1 MSNPRKRSLRSQGY
15 KSQSSSPH
23 YIEDDQ
29 TSSSP
34 SRDSLSSP
42 SEPIQTRAKSRIKK
56 MSTQDFISEVSLQL
70 SQSNSE
76 KSRMNPAINPRGRLL
91 KLASSP
97 GPTSPKRARHG
108 NAESHNTSPIP
119 DVALAVSSLERSGLY
134 MDSLFDAVKTSRS
147 AMVVVVDDWIDRYK
161 TERKLGLLEL
171 INFIIHCC
179 GCKGVVTPELF
190 KDLQNAQIINQL
202 TKEFRKDLS
211 CYPLSM
217 STPEWKKFGANMSE
231 FLSILVQRCQNNILY
246 DEGLM
251 DSVIPFLTGLSDSQI
266 RAFRHTG
273 TLAAMKLETA
283 LVRVIVNVNSQFETN
298 KRQYETER
306 KKGMKNRANDKLEA
320 LECKHNELL
329 QKQEDMK
336 DMINSLFKGVF
347 VHRYRDSIP
356 AIRALCMQ
364 EIGVWMKLDSD
375 GFLTDGHLKYLG
387 WCLNDKLGNVRLTC
401 LKSLMGLYA
410 NKQFIPKLELFTSRF
425 KDRIL
430 YMVLDKESDVAVEAL
445 HLLLLIQQNAED
457 VLIGEECCRLCTLV
471 FAAHRALAAAAGQFL
486 YQMLQL
492 QYKREDGS
500 RPLIR
505 LLVSFFMQNKMHD
518 HATYLVDSLWDCA
531 ATVLKDWEG
540 MSTLLLANTKDDE
553 EEGLSDEE
561 ESGLIEILVCC
572 LRQAAEVH
580 PPAGRISGRKFL
592 SAKEK
597 KMQQQDRIRLTEHF
611 ITVLPQ
617 LLSKFSADV
626 DKVQNLLHVPHYFN
640 LKVYSANRKEK
651 HLEVLITQISNIMTK
666 HTDSEVLQT
675 CASVFSILIKE
686 EYTFASRVEVSLSQM
701 VEELSER
708 FFQDQEELLQGG
720 IDENDLY
727 NVATTLKRLS
737 ALYNA
742 KDLTHLD
749 MFEHCCNL
757 LTKSLKTGDAPEEI
771 MLPALSCSFL
781 HILWEFYNISNST
794 PNKEQ
799 LILLKRHVRLLCVI
813 CQECLTSFMADIR
826 EQAFIIICDLLVYFN
841 SNIVENG
848 RDHLKPLVYQPSV
861 ALRAELAGFV
871 VDYVFMDKETEDS
884 EDAEE
889 RDNCGQLEKIEH
901 LHKRRRLLA
910 SYCKLILYNVLDLSA
925 ATDVLKYFV
934 KFHADYGDIIK
945 KLMSRAQEIGRI
957 QYAKT
962 ICLSLQQLFSELSM
976 DLEVQ
981 DITSMQEFNEIKE
994 LAQHLAR
1001 TFGIYLI
1008 RVREQV
1014 FTLHREG
1021 LNFALR
1027 HPNPKGPQYP
1037 PLNIAF
1043 LEIMSEFS
1051 SKLLKQDK
1059 KMLLKYLDKVIGLQQ
1074 TSSPSLTIYR
1084 KTLLVEKGKRSHH
1097 PTSVPARKHRKTQAE
1112 TSNPAEDV
1120 TQLESSNLTD
1130 KEPVPLHVSTLSRP
1144 AHRNKARSVLE
1155 ASDNDSLKDFVNSQP
1170 LRRPKQKK
1178 KPEAKARDSLKT
1190 PKKASQST
1198 PSNLTSPELLEML
1211 FPSSMTQTLSSE
1223 LQLLNLMGE
1232 ADYSEAGSSDLEDME
1247 SSDDS
1252 NQLFV
1257 PSTKYKKTRS
1267 LLDLFDGMDGD

>member
-1 MSNPRKRSLRSQGY
+1 Y
-15 KSQSSSPH
+15 
-23 YIEDDQ
+23 
-29 TSSSP
+29 
-34 SRDSLSSP
+34 
-42 SEPIQTRAKSRIKK
+42 
-56 MSTQDFISEVSLQL
+56 F
-70 SQSNSE
+70 
-76 KSRMNPAINPRGRLL
+76 
-91 KLASSP
+91 
-97 GPTSPKRARHG
+97 
-108 NAESHNTSPIP
+108 ESHFKVCICLCCSVPQLH
-119 DVALAVSSLERSGLY
+119 DL
-134 MDSLFDAVKTSRS
+134 
-147 AMVVVVDDWIDRYK
+147 VVVDDWIDRYK

-425 KDRIL
+425 K
-430 YMVLDKESDVAVEAL
+430 VL
-445 HLLLLIQQNAED
+445 NAED

-486 YQMLQL
+486 YQIYLS
-492 QYKREDGS
+492 Y
-500 RPLIR
+500 
-505 LLVSFFMQNKMHD
+505 FFF
-518 HATYLVDSLWDCA
+518 LDSLWDCA

-617 LLSKFSADV
+617 LLSKVSQF
-626 DKVQNLLHVPHYFN
+626 P
-640 LKVYSANRKEK
+640 ANYQK

-708 FFQDQEELLQGG
+708 FFQDQEELLQVTQ
-720 IDENDLY
+720 ILL
-727 NVATTLKRLS
+727 VCVSLFLCF
-737 ALYNA
+737 A

-757 LTKSLKTGDAPEEI
+757 LTKSLKTGDAPEE
-771 MLPALSCSFL
+771 
-781 HILWEFYNISNST
+781 
-794 PNKEQ
+794 
-799 LILLKRHVRLLCVI
+799 
-813 CQECLTSFMADIR
+813 
-826 EQAFIIICDLLVYFN
+826 AFIIICDLLVYFN

-884 EDAEE
+884 EGKIFPY
-889 RDNCGQLEKIEH
+889 CKIEH

-1059 KMLLKYLDKVIGLQQ
+1059 KML
-1074 TSSPSLTIYR
+1074 
-1084 KTLLVEKGKRSHH
+1084 
-1097 PTSVPARKHRKTQAE
+1097 
-1112 TSNPAEDV
+1112 
-1120 TQLESSNLTD
+1120 
-1130 KEPVPLHVSTLSRP
+1130 
-1144 AHRNKARSVLE
+1144 
-1155 ASDNDSLKDFVNSQP
+1155 
-1170 LRRPKQKK
+1170 
-1178 KPEAKARDSLKT
+1178 
-1190 PKKASQST
+1190 
-1198 PSNLTSPELLEML
+1198 
-1211 FPSSMTQTLSSE
+1211 
-1223 LQLLNLMGE
+1223 
-1232 ADYSEAGSSDLEDME
+1232 
-1247 SSDDS
+1247 
-1252 NQLFV
+1252 
-1257 PSTKYKKTRS
+1257 
-1267 LLDLFDGMDGD
+1267 

>member
-1 MSNPRKRSLRSQGY
+1 MAGKLPNQGT
-15 KSQSSSPH
+15 Q
-23 YIEDDQ
+23 
-29 TSSSP
+29 
-34 SRDSLSSP
+34 LSSCVLLIG
-42 SEPIQTRAKSRIKK
+42 SATECCINQ
-56 MSTQDFISEVSLQL
+56 EVSCH
-70 SQSNSE
+70 SFSVNV
-76 KSRMNPAINPRGRLL
+76 LL
-91 KLASSP
+91 LLHSGDHHLHRHHFYCVAYYHHHHVIQYIATCTSLYSKCKLIY
-97 GPTSPKRARHG
+97 RFH
-108 NAESHNTSPIP
+108 I
-119 DVALAVSSLERSGLY
+119 
-134 MDSLFDAVKTSRS
+134 
-147 AMVVVVDDWIDRYK
+147 VVVDDWIDRYK

-425 KDRIL
+425 K
-430 YMVLDKESDVAVEAL
+430 VL
-445 HLLLLIQQNAED
+445 NAED

-486 YQMLQL
+486 YQIYLS
-492 QYKREDGS
+492 Y
-500 RPLIR
+500 
-505 LLVSFFMQNKMHD
+505 FFF
-518 HATYLVDSLWDCA
+518 LDSLWDCA

-553 EEGLSDEE
+553 EE

-708 FFQDQEELLQGG
+708 FFQDQEELLQVTQ
-720 IDENDLY
+720 I
-727 NVATTLKRLS
+727 
-737 ALYNA
+737 
-742 KDLTHLD
+742 
-749 MFEHCCNL
+749 L
-757 LTKSLKTGDAPEEI
+757 LCWSVYFQI

-781 HILWEFYNISNST
+781 HILWELYNISNST
-794 PNKEQ
+794 PNK
-799 LILLKRHVRLLCVI
+799 
-813 CQECLTSFMADIR
+813 
-826 EQAFIIICDLLVYFN
+826 AFIIICDLLVYFN

-884 EDAEE
+884 EGKIFPY
-889 RDNCGQLEKIEH
+889 CKIEH

-962 ICLSLQQLFSELSM
+962 ICLSLQQ
-976 DLEVQ
+976 VIQ

-1059 KMLLKYLDKVIGLQQ
+1059 KML
-1074 TSSPSLTIYR
+1074 
-1084 KTLLVEKGKRSHH
+1084 
-1097 PTSVPARKHRKTQAE
+1097 
-1112 TSNPAEDV
+1112 
-1120 TQLESSNLTD
+1120 
-1130 KEPVPLHVSTLSRP
+1130 
-1144 AHRNKARSVLE
+1144 
-1155 ASDNDSLKDFVNSQP
+1155 
-1170 LRRPKQKK
+1170 
-1178 KPEAKARDSLKT
+1178 
-1190 PKKASQST
+1190 
-1198 PSNLTSPELLEML
+1198 
-1211 FPSSMTQTLSSE
+1211 
-1223 LQLLNLMGE
+1223 
-1232 ADYSEAGSSDLEDME
+1232 
-1247 SSDDS
+1247 
-1252 NQLFV
+1252 
-1257 PSTKYKKTRS
+1257 
-1267 LLDLFDGMDGD
+1267 

>member
-1 MSNPRKRSLRSQGY
+1 
-15 KSQSSSPH
+15 
-23 YIEDDQ
+23 
-29 TSSSP
+29 
-34 SRDSLSSP
+34 
-42 SEPIQTRAKSRIKK
+42 
-56 MSTQDFISEVSLQL
+56 
-70 SQSNSE
+70 
-76 KSRMNPAINPRGRLL
+76 
-91 KLASSP
+91 
-97 GPTSPKRARHG
+97 
-108 NAESHNTSPIP
+108 
-119 DVALAVSSLERSGLY
+119 
-134 MDSLFDAVKTSRS
+134 
-147 AMVVVVDDWIDRYK
+147 
-161 TERKLGLLEL
+161 
-171 INFIIHCC
+171 
-179 GCKGVVTPELF
+179 
-190 KDLQNAQIINQL
+190 
-202 TKEFRKDLS
+202 
-211 CYPLSM
+211 
-217 STPEWKKFGANMSE
+217 
-231 FLSILVQRCQNNILY
+231 
-246 DEGLM
+246 
-251 DSVIPFLTGLSDSQI
+251 
-266 RAFRHTG
+266 
-273 TLAAMKLETA
+273 MKLETA

-425 KDRIL
+425 K
-430 YMVLDKESDVAVEAL
+430 VL
-445 HLLLLIQQNAED
+445 NAED

-486 YQMLQL
+486 YQIYLS
-492 QYKREDGS
+492 Y
-500 RPLIR
+500 
-505 LLVSFFMQNKMHD
+505 FFF
-518 HATYLVDSLWDCA
+518 LDSLWDCA

-737 ALYNA
+737 ALY
-742 KDLTHLD
+742 KLVH
-749 MFEHCCNL
+749 FCW
-757 LTKSLKTGDAPEEI
+757 SVYFQI

-781 HILWEFYNISNST
+781 HILWELYNISNST

-884 EDAEE
+884 EGKIFPY
-889 RDNCGQLEKIEH
+889 CKIEH

-925 ATDVLKYFV
+925 ATDVLN
-934 KFHADYGDIIK
+934 
-945 KLMSRAQEIGRI
+945 
-957 QYAKT
+957 
-962 ICLSLQQLFSELSM
+962 M

-1051 SKLLKQDK
+1051 SKLL
-1059 KMLLKYLDKVIGLQQ
+1059 
-1074 TSSPSLTIYR
+1074 
-1084 KTLLVEKGKRSHH
+1084 
-1097 PTSVPARKHRKTQAE
+1097 
-1112 TSNPAEDV
+1112 
-1120 TQLESSNLTD
+1120 
-1130 KEPVPLHVSTLSRP
+1130 
-1144 AHRNKARSVLE
+1144 
-1155 ASDNDSLKDFVNSQP
+1155 
-1170 LRRPKQKK
+1170 
-1178 KPEAKARDSLKT
+1178 
-1190 PKKASQST
+1190 
-1198 PSNLTSPELLEML
+1198 
-1211 FPSSMTQTLSSE
+1211 
-1223 LQLLNLMGE
+1223 
-1232 ADYSEAGSSDLEDME
+1232 
-1247 SSDDS
+1247 
-1252 NQLFV
+1252 
-1257 PSTKYKKTRS
+1257 
-1267 LLDLFDGMDGD
+1267 

>member
-1 MSNPRKRSLRSQGY
+1 IIFTLRVLRY
-15 KSQSSSPH
+15 
-23 YIEDDQ
+23 
-29 TSSSP
+29 T
-34 SRDSLSSP
+34 
-42 SEPIQTRAKSRIKK
+42 
-56 MSTQDFISEVSLQL
+56 
-70 SQSNSE
+70 
-76 KSRMNPAINPRGRLL
+76 
-91 KLASSP
+91 
-97 GPTSPKRARHG
+97 
-108 NAESHNTSPIP
+108 
-119 DVALAVSSLERSGLY
+119 
-134 MDSLFDAVKTSRS
+134 
-147 AMVVVVDDWIDRYK
+147 VVVDDWIDRYK

-425 KDRIL
+425 K
-430 YMVLDKESDVAVEAL
+430 VL
-445 HLLLLIQQNAED
+445 NAED

-486 YQMLQL
+486 YQIYLS
-492 QYKREDGS
+492 Y
-500 RPLIR
+500 
-505 LLVSFFMQNKMHD
+505 FFF
-518 HATYLVDSLWDCA
+518 LDSLWDCA

-553 EEGLSDEE
+553 EE

-708 FFQDQEELLQGG
+708 FFQDQEELLQVTQ
-720 IDENDLY
+720 ILL
-727 NVATTLKRLS
+727 VCVSLFLCF
-737 ALYNA
+737 A

-781 HILWEFYNISNST
+781 HILWELYNISNST

-884 EDAEE
+884 EGKIFPY
-889 RDNCGQLEKIEH
+889 CKIEH

-962 ICLSLQQLFSELSM
+962 ICLSLQQ
-976 DLEVQ
+976 VIQ

-1059 KMLLKYLDKVIGLQQ
+1059 KML
-1074 TSSPSLTIYR
+1074 
-1084 KTLLVEKGKRSHH
+1084 
-1097 PTSVPARKHRKTQAE
+1097 
-1112 TSNPAEDV
+1112 
-1120 TQLESSNLTD
+1120 
-1130 KEPVPLHVSTLSRP
+1130 
-1144 AHRNKARSVLE
+1144 
-1155 ASDNDSLKDFVNSQP
+1155 
-1170 LRRPKQKK
+1170 
-1178 KPEAKARDSLKT
+1178 
-1190 PKKASQST
+1190 
-1198 PSNLTSPELLEML
+1198 
-1211 FPSSMTQTLSSE
+1211 
-1223 LQLLNLMGE
+1223 
-1232 ADYSEAGSSDLEDME
+1232 
-1247 SSDDS
+1247 
-1252 NQLFV
+1252 
-1257 PSTKYKKTRS
+1257 
-1267 LLDLFDGMDGD
+1267 

>member
-1 MSNPRKRSLRSQGY
+1 
-15 KSQSSSPH
+15 
-23 YIEDDQ
+23 
-29 TSSSP
+29 
-34 SRDSLSSP
+34 
-42 SEPIQTRAKSRIKK
+42 SRIH
-56 MSTQDFISEVSLQL
+56 DF
-70 SQSNSE
+70 
-76 KSRMNPAINPRGRLL
+76 
-91 KLASSP
+91 
-97 GPTSPKRARHG
+97 
-108 NAESHNTSPIP
+108 
-119 DVALAVSSLERSGLY
+119 
-134 MDSLFDAVKTSRS
+134 
-147 AMVVVVDDWIDRYK
+147 VVVDDWIDRYK

-179 GCKGVVTPELF
+179 GCSKTSTGIF
-190 KDLQNAQIINQL
+190 HDD
-202 TKEFRKDLS
+202 DLS

-445 HLLLLIQQNAED
+445 HLLLLIQNAED

-486 YQMLQL
+486 YQIYLS
-492 QYKREDGS
+492 Y
-500 RPLIR
+500 
-505 LLVSFFMQNKMHD
+505 FFF
-518 HATYLVDSLWDCA
+518 LDSLWDCA

-617 LLSKFSADV
+617 LLSKVSQF
-626 DKVQNLLHVPHYFN
+626 P
-640 LKVYSANRKEK
+640 ANYQK

-708 FFQDQEELLQGG
+708 FFQDQEELLQ
-720 IDENDLY
+720 
-727 NVATTLKRLS
+727 VT
-737 ALYNA
+737 
-742 KDLTHLD
+742 
-749 MFEHCCNL
+749 
-757 LTKSLKTGDAPEEI
+757 
-771 MLPALSCSFL
+771 
-781 HILWEFYNISNST
+781 
-794 PNKEQ
+794 Q
-799 LILLKRHVRLLCVI
+799 ILLVCVSLFLCLCFKTHKKNFTHILLCVI

-871 VDYVFMDKETEDS
+871 VDY
-884 EDAEE
+884 E

-962 ICLSLQQLFSELSM
+962 ICLSLQQLSM

-1059 KMLLKYLDKVIGLQQ
+1059 KML
-1074 TSSPSLTIYR
+1074 
-1084 KTLLVEKGKRSHH
+1084 
-1097 PTSVPARKHRKTQAE
+1097 
-1112 TSNPAEDV
+1112 
-1120 TQLESSNLTD
+1120 
-1130 KEPVPLHVSTLSRP
+1130 
-1144 AHRNKARSVLE
+1144 
-1155 ASDNDSLKDFVNSQP
+1155 
-1170 LRRPKQKK
+1170 
-1178 KPEAKARDSLKT
+1178 
-1190 PKKASQST
+1190 
-1198 PSNLTSPELLEML
+1198 
-1211 FPSSMTQTLSSE
+1211 
-1223 LQLLNLMGE
+1223 
-1232 ADYSEAGSSDLEDME
+1232 
-1247 SSDDS
+1247 
-1252 NQLFV
+1252 
-1257 PSTKYKKTRS
+1257 
-1267 LLDLFDGMDGD
+1267 

>member
-1 MSNPRKRSLRSQGY
+1 
-15 KSQSSSPH
+15 SP
-23 YIEDDQ
+23 
-29 TSSSP
+29 
-34 SRDSLSSP
+34 
-42 SEPIQTRAKSRIKK
+42 A
-56 MSTQDFISEVSLQL
+56 ISEGLLYWDHLFSSKFL
-70 SQSNSE
+70 SAC
-76 KSRMNPAINPRGRLL
+76 MLGR
-91 KLASSP
+91 
-97 GPTSPKRARHG
+97 
-108 NAESHNTSPIP
+108 
-119 DVALAVSSLERSGLY
+119 
-134 MDSLFDAVKTSRS
+134 
-147 AMVVVVDDWIDRYK
+147 VVVDDWIDRYK

-425 KDRIL
+425 K
-430 YMVLDKESDVAVEAL
+430 VL
-445 HLLLLIQQNAED
+445 NAED

-486 YQMLQL
+486 YQIYLS
-492 QYKREDGS
+492 Y
-500 RPLIR
+500 
-505 LLVSFFMQNKMHD
+505 FFF
-518 HATYLVDSLWDCA
+518 LDSLWDCA

-617 LLSKFSADV
+617 LLSKVSQF
-626 DKVQNLLHVPHYFN
+626 P
-640 LKVYSANRKEK
+640 ANYQK

-737 ALYNA
+737 ALY
-742 KDLTHLD
+742 KLCWSVY
-749 MFEHCCNL
+749 FQ
-757 LTKSLKTGDAPEEI
+757 I

-781 HILWEFYNISNST
+781 HILWELYNISNST

-884 EDAEE
+884 EGKIFPY
-889 RDNCGQLEKIEH
+889 CKIEH

-962 ICLSLQQLFSELSM
+962 ICLSLQQ
-976 DLEVQ
+976 VIQ

-1059 KMLLKYLDKVIGLQQ
+1059 KML
-1074 TSSPSLTIYR
+1074 
-1084 KTLLVEKGKRSHH
+1084 
-1097 PTSVPARKHRKTQAE
+1097 
-1112 TSNPAEDV
+1112 
-1120 TQLESSNLTD
+1120 
-1130 KEPVPLHVSTLSRP
+1130 
-1144 AHRNKARSVLE
+1144 
-1155 ASDNDSLKDFVNSQP
+1155 
-1170 LRRPKQKK
+1170 
-1178 KPEAKARDSLKT
+1178 
-1190 PKKASQST
+1190 
-1198 PSNLTSPELLEML
+1198 
-1211 FPSSMTQTLSSE
+1211 
-1223 LQLLNLMGE
+1223 
-1232 ADYSEAGSSDLEDME
+1232 
-1247 SSDDS
+1247 
-1252 NQLFV
+1252 
-1257 PSTKYKKTRS
+1257 
-1267 LLDLFDGMDGD
+1267 

>member
-1 MSNPRKRSLRSQGY
+1 
-15 KSQSSSPH
+15 
-23 YIEDDQ
+23 
-29 TSSSP
+29 
-34 SRDSLSSP
+34 
-42 SEPIQTRAKSRIKK
+42 
-56 MSTQDFISEVSLQL
+56 
-70 SQSNSE
+70 
-76 KSRMNPAINPRGRLL
+76 
-91 KLASSP
+91 
-97 GPTSPKRARHG
+97 
-108 NAESHNTSPIP
+108 
-119 DVALAVSSLERSGLY
+119 
-134 MDSLFDAVKTSRS
+134 
-147 AMVVVVDDWIDRYK
+147 
-161 TERKLGLLEL
+161 
-171 INFIIHCC
+171 
-179 GCKGVVTPELF
+179 
-190 KDLQNAQIINQL
+190 
-202 TKEFRKDLS
+202 
-211 CYPLSM
+211 
-217 STPEWKKFGANMSE
+217 
-231 FLSILVQRCQNNILY
+231 
-246 DEGLM
+246 
-251 DSVIPFLTGLSDSQI
+251 
-266 RAFRHTG
+266 
-273 TLAAMKLETA
+273 MKLETA
-283 LVRVIVNVNSQFETN
+283 LVRVIVNLNSQFETN

-306 KKGMKNRANDKLEA
+306 KKGMKNRASDKLEA

-329 QKQEDMK
+329 QKQEDVK

-356 AIRALCMQ
+356 AIRALCML

-387 WCLNDKLGNVRLTC
+387 WCLNDKTKTWC
-401 LKSLMGLYA
+401 DSL
-410 NKQFIPKLELFTSRF
+410 Q
-425 KDRIL
+425 DRIL

-445 HLLLLIQQNAED
+445 HLLLLIQQ
-457 VLIGEECCRLCTLV
+457 
-471 FAAHRALAAAAGQFL
+471 
-486 YQMLQL
+486 LQL
-492 QYKREDGS
+492 QYKRDDGS
-500 RPLIR
+500 RPLII

-580 PPAGRISGRKFL
+580 PPAGRSSGR
-592 SAKEK
+592 
-597 KMQQQDRIRLTEHF
+597 
-611 ITVLPQ
+611 
-617 LLSKFSADV
+617 KFSADV
-626 DKVQNLLHVPHYFN
+626 DKVQNLLRVPHYFN

-651 HLEVLITQISNIMTK
+651 HLEVLITQVSNIMTK
-666 HTDSEVLQT
+666 HTDPEVLEA

-701 VEELSER
+701 IEELSER
-708 FFQDQEELLQGG
+708 FFQDQEDLLQGG

-749 MFEHCCNL
+749 MFEQCYNL
-757 LTKSLKTGDAPEEI
+757 LSKSLKTGDAPDE
-771 MLPALSCSFL
+771 
-781 HILWEFYNISNST
+781 
-794 PNKEQ
+794 EQ

-813 CQECLTSFMADIR
+813 CQECLTFFVADIR

-848 RDHLKPLVYQPSV
+848 QDHLKPLVYQPSV

-871 VDYVFMDKETEDS
+871 VDYVFMDKETEDIEGKIFPYCVNLILPETHLFGLLS
-884 EDAEE
+884 WSYLFLDAEE
-889 RDNCGQLEKIEH
+889 RDSCGQLEKIDH
-901 LHKRRRLLA
+901 LHKRRHLLA

-981 DITSMQEFNEIKE
+981 DITSMQEFNDIKE

-1001 TFGIYLI
+1001 TFGIHLI

-1027 HPNPKGPQYP
+1027 DPNPKGPQYP

-1051 SKLLKQDK
+1051 SKMLKQDK

-1084 KTLLVEKGKRSHH
+1084 KTLLVEKDKRSHH
-1097 PTSVPARKHRKTQAE
+1097 STSVAARKRRKTQAE

-1120 TQLESSNLTD
+1120 TQLQRSNLTD
-1130 KEPVPLHVSTLSRP
+1130 NEPVPLHVSTLSRP
-1144 AHRNKARSVLE
+1144 AHQNKARSVLE
-1155 ASDNDSLKDFVNSQP
+1155 TSDTDSLKDFVNSQP

-1178 KPEAKARDSLKT
+1178 QPKPETPKSNSLKT
-1190 PKKASQST
+1190 PKKASQSP
-1198 PSNLTSPELLEML
+1198 PSNLTSPELLENL

-1232 ADYSEAGSSDLEDME
+1232 DDYSEAESSDLQNME
-1247 SSDDS
+1247 SSEDS
-1252 NQLFV
+1252 NQLFLV
-1257 PSTKYKKTRS
+1257 TKEVRVSFVSTRNMIDDKEETITNTLRETMDTLGLKTAN
-1267 LLDLFDGMDGD
+1267 LV

>member
-1 MSNPRKRSLRSQGY
+1 
-15 KSQSSSPH
+15 
-23 YIEDDQ
+23 
-29 TSSSP
+29 
-34 SRDSLSSP
+34 
-42 SEPIQTRAKSRIKK
+42 SRIH
-56 MSTQDFISEVSLQL
+56 DF
-70 SQSNSE
+70 
-76 KSRMNPAINPRGRLL
+76 
-91 KLASSP
+91 
-97 GPTSPKRARHG
+97 
-108 NAESHNTSPIP
+108 
-119 DVALAVSSLERSGLY
+119 
-134 MDSLFDAVKTSRS
+134 
-147 AMVVVVDDWIDRYK
+147 VVVDDWIDRYK

-445 HLLLLIQQNAED
+445 HLLLLIQNAED

-486 YQMLQL
+486 YQIYLS
-492 QYKREDGS
+492 Y
-500 RPLIR
+500 
-505 LLVSFFMQNKMHD
+505 FFF
-518 HATYLVDSLWDCA
+518 LDSLWDCA

-617 LLSKFSADV
+617 LLSKVSQF
-626 DKVQNLLHVPHYFN
+626 P
-640 LKVYSANRKEK
+640 ANYQK

-708 FFQDQEELLQGG
+708 FFQDQEELLQ
-720 IDENDLY
+720 
-727 NVATTLKRLS
+727 VT
-737 ALYNA
+737 
-742 KDLTHLD
+742 
-749 MFEHCCNL
+749 
-757 LTKSLKTGDAPEEI
+757 
-771 MLPALSCSFL
+771 
-781 HILWEFYNISNST
+781 
-794 PNKEQ
+794 Q
-799 LILLKRHVRLLCVI
+799 ILLVCVSLFLCLCFKTHKKNFTHMHVRLLCVI

-871 VDYVFMDKETEDS
+871 VDY
-884 EDAEE
+884 E

-962 ICLSLQQLFSELSM
+962 ICLSLQQLSM

-1059 KMLLKYLDKVIGLQQ
+1059 KML
-1074 TSSPSLTIYR
+1074 
-1084 KTLLVEKGKRSHH
+1084 
-1097 PTSVPARKHRKTQAE
+1097 
-1112 TSNPAEDV
+1112 
-1120 TQLESSNLTD
+1120 
-1130 KEPVPLHVSTLSRP
+1130 
-1144 AHRNKARSVLE
+1144 
-1155 ASDNDSLKDFVNSQP
+1155 
-1170 LRRPKQKK
+1170 
-1178 KPEAKARDSLKT
+1178 
-1190 PKKASQST
+1190 
-1198 PSNLTSPELLEML
+1198 
-1211 FPSSMTQTLSSE
+1211 
-1223 LQLLNLMGE
+1223 
-1232 ADYSEAGSSDLEDME
+1232 
-1247 SSDDS
+1247 
-1252 NQLFV
+1252 
-1257 PSTKYKKTRS
+1257 
-1267 LLDLFDGMDGD
+1267 